1 MAYSEDAV
9 VAIDVPL
16 DVEDEL
22 VLGFAEDEDADG
34 EHDDRP
40 GGAEGED
47 LGRGALV
54 PQEDVAHEGHE
65 AVHGVR
71 LDDADDPKG
80 GTLVDEQLEVPEQGR
95 EVGPRGEDDAPQVDD
110 VAEEHGE
117 RADDEADAD
126 AEDDEETQAHGQ
138 PDKVPGGHDAE
149 PQHDERDG
157 DEREGEVHERE
168 QDLLHR
174 EHEARDLDLFEQR
187 GGVEERRERGAGR
200 VGHERE
206 CDVAQDE
213 VEREVLD
220 AVAEQEREHD
230 AHDNHH
236 EQRVQHR
243 PNDAQH
249 AAAVFELEVLGDE
262 LLQDKA
268 VLLCFVLGIR
278 LDGSRVGRIVGHEQ
292 CS

>member
-9 VAIDVPL
+9 VAIDVSL

-34 EHDDRP
+34 EHDDSPDGTER
-40 GGAEGED
+40 ENLE
-47 LGRGALV
+47 RGALI
-54 PQEDVAHEGHE
+54 PQEDVAHEGHK

-71 LDDADDPKG
+71 LDDADNPQG

-95 EVGPRGEDDAPQVDD
+95 EVGPCGEDDAPQVDD

-138 PDKVPGGHDAE
+138 PDEVPSGDDAE
-149 PQHDERDG
+149 PQHDERDR

-168 QDLLHR
+168 EDLLHG
-174 EHEARDLDLFEQR
+174 EHEARDLDFFEQR
-187 GGVEERRERGAGR
+187 CGVEERRERGAGG

-206 CDVAQDE
+206 RDVAQDE

-230 AHDNHH
+230 AHYDHH
-236 EQRVQHR
+236 EQGIQHR
-243 PNDAQH
+243 PDDAQH
-249 AAAVFELEVLGDE
+249 AATVLELEVLGDE
-262 LLQDKA
+262 LLEDEA

-278 LDGSRVGRIVGHEQ
+278 LDGSRVGRVIGHEQ